1 MAGTGDVV
9 ASSLLVGIGAW
20 AWLRRRY
27 PVGGKAWAFRIVPP
41 GVALLLVVGDE
52 WPFAVGGLVLIFV
65 LYARAAHCGGWR
77 LEHPENRC
85 LNGLWWILHIA
96 VYFFMV
102 LVLCGLLVGIV
113 QTGIRFSPFAT
124 EGDWPWTKGRVT
136 EALPFA
142 VEYRRAKTFCAEYDK
157 RVVFRSGKRVGLLM
171 DTCGY
176 GPFRVYRLKDG
187 TYCLEDGFGL
197 ANDVRHQRV
206 DVKRETVELKQGG
219 AWYAIPGGGFIRGYG
234 GVPGSLSLT
243 FSMYPGGDLNN
254 EEGWDVDVTGT
265 PVGDSLDGMELIGE
279 IETSGRFFSLE
290 D

>member
-1 MAGTGDVV
+1 M
-9 ASSLLVGIGAW
+9 
-20 AWLRRRY
+20 
-27 PVGGKAWAFRIVPP
+27 
-41 GVALLLVVGDE
+41 LLVVGDE

-243 FSMYPGGDLNN
+243 FSMYSGGDLNN

-279 IETSGRFFSLE
+279 IETSGHFFSLE